1 MEEHTESDNYAF
13 LIASCLAEVIMDEAI
28 PEKLRNAKA
37 EALLKLRSHL
47 DKYSQAGYDLVL
59 LGRIARKKGRF
70 LMDAKSKAEIKK
82 IMEPSEPVFNGV
94 VLFTDPYLLPEEELI
109 CWSEVSLRTSLNK
122 YGVKRY
128 QELFALV
135 FPKRSKEIFG

>member
-28 PEKLRNAKA
+28 PEKLRNAKT
-37 EALLKLRSHL
+37 EAFLKLRSHL

-59 LGRIARKKGRF
+59 LGRIARKKGQF

-82 IMEPSEPVFNGV
+82 IMEPSEPVFNGTV
-94 VLFTDPYLLPEEELI
+94 FLTDPYLLPEEELI
-109 CWSEVSLRTSLNK
+109 CWSEVSLRTPLNE
-122 YGVKRY
+122 YGLKRY
-128 QELFALV
+128 QELFTLV